1 MKIESVNP
9 QDSELKIVFKS
20 NEESI
25 LMLLK
30 SYLEDT
36 AGVDIVGVNKD
47 HHLLDETEF
56 FLRVDSG
63 SAKDTFSKV
72 LKTVKKELEGMKV

>member
-1 MKIESVNP
+1 MKIESINA
-9 QDSELKIVFKS
+9 QDSELRIKFNS

-36 AGVDIVGVNKD
+36 SGVDIVGVNRD

-63 SAKDTFSKV
+63 SAKDTFSKA
-72 LKTVKKELEGMKV
+72 LKAVKKELEGMRV

>member
-1 MKIESVNP
+1 MKIESVNA
-9 QDSELKIVFKS
+9 QDSELKIIFKS
-20 NEESI
+20 NEESM

-36 AGVDIVGVNKD
+36 SGVDIVGVNRD

-56 FLRVDSG
+56 FLRVESG
-63 SAKDTFSKV
+63 SAKDTLSRA